1 MYKLKLLKALKHNR
15 KDYVKMYYDLQFEF
29 EETKAIKEEL
39 EEKLFELTSKNK
51 EISNLESLKLQL
63 ADYEIKMNLLKE
75 TNSIFSNEIVS
86 YMKQIDEISNEKVAQ
101 DQRFKSELESLKHQL
116 VHSNRQLER
125 CKNMNYDLESKL
137 SSEIEIQCDLKVII
151 QFKLYGC

>member
-1 MYKLKLLKALKHNR
+1 MKLLKDLKHNR
-15 KDYVKMYYDLQFEF
+15 KDYVKKYYDLQFEF

>member
-39 EEKLFELTSKNK
+39 EDKLFRLTTKNE
-51 EISNLESLKLQL
+51 EISNLESLNLQL
-63 ADYEIKMNLLKE
+63 TDYEIKMSLLKE
-75 TNSIFSNEIVS
+75 TNSILCDEIGS
-86 YMKQIDEISNEKVAQ
+86 YKKQIANEKVTQ
-101 DQRFKSELESLKHQL
+101 DQRFKSELESLKNQL
-116 VHSNRQLER
+116 VHLNRQLER

-151 QFKLYGC
+151 LFKLYGC